1 MRVERRRLGVR
12 SQRGVSLLEVL
23 ISLFIVGIGVLG
35 LIGMQAKAISNQK
48 DSFDRKAAAELVAQI
63 SERMRANHLGFMGN
77 AYTSS
82 FLPGAAIATAAACVT
97 GSPCSPT
104 TLAQSDLAAW
114 HRVIRDRLVDSGA
127 VVAPAPTGATIGTGA
142 NSVFVTMI
150 WREARP
156 TTGVDPACSA
166 LGLSDATQRCLTAQV
181 FP

>member
-1 MRVERRRLGVR
+1 MRAEPFSRRGTRQVGA
-12 SQRGVSLLEVL
+12 SLLEVL

-77 AYTSS
+77 SYSSS
-82 FLPGAAIATAAACVT
+82 FLPGVAVGTGTACVSGT
-97 GSPCSPT
+97 PCSPAA
-104 TLAQSDLAAW
+104 LAGNDLIAW
-114 HRVIRDRLVDSGA
+114 HRAIRDRLLDSGA
-127 VVAPAPTGATIGTGA
+127 IISPAPTGSSIGAGA
-142 NSVFVTMI
+142 NSVFVTLI

-166 LGLSDATQRCLTAQV
+166 VGLSDAGQRCLMAQV